1 MTLQNDVQ
9 EIKKVYSDSFHATKP
24 LHSVPATL
32 HGWDNLL
39 TIVELLAEWQGRLEH
54 ILSYAED
61 KAWSSEDGEL
71 KWPSVIMSILLDGTP
86 SILS

>member
-1 MTLQNDVQ
+1 MVLSQVPIYTGNGLTVYLLPSLVIMTLQNDVQ

-39 TIVELLAEWQGRLEH
+39 TIVELLAE
-54 ILSYAED
+54 
-61 KAWSSEDGEL
+61 
-71 KWPSVIMSILLDGTP
+71 
-86 SILS
+86 